1 MFKRIKIST
10 KLLAGSLA
18 FSGLVA
24 VAFIIIL
31 ISIGKTSNIS
41 LEQQGYV
48 ESQVEVINKQKALM
62 QAQQLELNKI
72 ALANEISK
80 EFRDMRAWLLDLSLS
95 WLNEAED
102 SAAQSLEHLNELLE
116 KLAQVDDAT
125 AQDIKNKSEQLYE
138 LMLVAVDV
146 YVDENRVQG
155 NTLVAKGR
163 VLTAQIDELI
173 VGLEKNSELKFAEI
187 NQQVSA
193 AGLEVTR
200 SAEQVKQAA
209 NVVVSDN
216 ATLHQVVLVVLIVFV
231 LLSGLYTF
239 IMRREV
245 CGPIERLRNTVETI
259 QKTSDLTGRFEVRS
273 LDEIGVTGMAFNE
286 MIKQFS
292 EIVTQVNQAC
302 LNLDSAISNMVSLMQ
317 KTKGSVVSQQGATDQ
332 VATAINEMASTV
344 QEVASHTQQATDST
358 AGAKTAVIDGRKVV
372 DASVAQTLSLSG
384 MINEANEVIAR
395 VENDSSAIGSVVDV
409 IRGISEQTNLLALN
423 AAIEA
428 ARAGESGRGFAVVA
442 DEVRSL
448 AQRTQQSTE
457 EIDKMIQNLQ
467 SGSHQAVELMGK
479 GNEGAQSA
487 AAQAE
492 KAGEALEVI
501 DGKMSEI
508 NELNIQIATSAEE
521 QSAVAE
527 EINRNV
533 VNINEG
539 CISAT
544 QAVQQTVD
552 ASENLLMLSNELAG
566 LVKQFKV

>member
-10 KLLAGSLA
+10 KLLAGSLI

-31 ISIGKTSNIS
+31 ISISKTSSIS

-48 ESQVEVINKQKALM
+48 EAQVEVIHKQKTLM
-62 QAQQLELNKI
+62 QAQQLELQKI
-72 ALANEISK
+72 ALANKISN

-102 SAAQSLEHLNELLE
+102 SAAQSFEHLNELLE
-116 KLAQVDDAT
+116 QLAQVDDAT

-138 LMLVAVDV
+138 LMLEAVDV

-155 NTLVAKGR
+155 NALVSKGR
-163 VLTAQIDELI
+163 VLTAQIDDLI
-173 VGLEKNSELKFAEI
+173 IALEQNSELKFEEI
-187 NQQVSA
+187 NKQVSA

-200 SAEQVKQAA
+200 SANQVKQAA

-216 ATLHQVVLVVLIVFV
+216 ATLHQVVLVVLIAFV

-245 CGPIERLRNTVETI
+245 CGPIERLRHTVETI
-259 QKTSDLTGRFEVRS
+259 QKTSDLTGRFEVRT
-273 LDEIGVTGMAFNE
+273 LDEIGMTGRSFNE
-286 MIKQFS
+286 MIKQFC

-302 LNLDSAISNMVSLMQ
+302 LNLDTAITDMVSLMQ

-467 SGSHQAVELMGK
+467 SGSHQAVELMSK
-479 GNEGAQSA
+479 GNDGAQSA

-501 DGKMSEI
+501 DTKMTEI

-539 CISAT
+539 CITAT

-552 ASENLLMLSNELAG
+552 ASENILMLSNELAG